1 MSGYS
6 SKGFSGTVSLN
17 LKRTMMKRIFLL
29 MMSVCCVAFSC
40 CSKTEEPQG
49 DAGWNNNTKPKENLV
64 VMSYNIR
71 HCAPYYGTSETT
83 TADVNNVA
91 NVIKQKKPD
100 VVLLQ
105 EVDYKT
111 TRSLGVDQAKE
122 LAKLAGYP
130 YYYFFKQKD
139 FQGGAYGAAILS
151 SFQLNEIVNHDL
163 PKEINGLTI
172 TGSNVLGTAKIK
184 FNGSNVCLAVIHLS
198 VTQSERDRQFP
209 IMMEALDSKQD
220 IPVILGGDFN
230 SKPDNSII
238 GKLEAAG
245 FIRTNKDP
253 QNFTIPSNAPNR
265 EIDYIAYRPQNGVEV
280 VSHTVI
286 TGVNASDHLPII
298 SVLNILE
305 P

>member
-1 MSGYS
+1 M
-6 SKGFSGTVSLN
+6 
-17 LKRTMMKRIFLL
+17 
-29 MMSVCCVAFSC
+29 
-40 CSKTEEPQG
+40 
-49 DAGWNNNTKPKENLV
+49 
-64 VMSYNIR
+64 
-71 HCAPYYGTSETT
+71 
-83 TADVNNVA
+83 
-91 NVIKQKKPD
+91 
-100 VVLLQ
+100 
-105 EVDYKT
+105 
-111 TRSLGVDQAKE
+111 
-122 LAKLAGYP
+122 
-130 YYYFFKQKD
+130 
-139 FQGGAYGAAILS
+139 
-151 SFQLNEIVNHDL
+151 
-163 PKEINGLTI
+163 
-172 TGSNVLGTAKIK
+172 
-184 FNGSNVCLAVIHLS
+184 AVIHLS